1 MQCPRASAV
10 SGDMTSFIPAG
21 ENAGAAGDSGTLT
34 SGGSTP
40 GECIGGGVAGGE
52 GEDGRSKLAA
62 LALATALSA
71 LAAASLA
78 AAACLIATS
87 LFEHVV
93 AVVVCTGAGANGLV
107 PCMLSKGLRVSVWA
121 GERRLTAWRRSSAAL
136 AVRSNGEDAVVDTSV
151 DLTDM
156 ASSSSTA
163 SLWMNALASMSSE
176 RKDASDVSAW
186 EKDTFAG
193 DSGCADRF
201 WPLTLPMLP
210 WLGVGDPR
218 AVPT

>member
-87 LFEHVV
+87 LFEPVV

-136 AVRSNGEDAVVDTSV
+136 AVRSNGDDAVVDTSV

-163 SLWMNALASMSSE
+163 SLWMNALASISSE

-193 DSGCADRF
+193 DGGCAYRF
-201 WPLTLPMLP
+201 WPLTLP

>member
-1 MQCPRASAV
+1 
-10 SGDMTSFIPAG
+10 MTSPIPAG

-40 GECIGGGVAGGE
+40 GECIGGGVVGGE

-87 LFEHVV
+87 LFELV
-93 AVVVCTGAGANGLV
+93 VVVCTGANGFV
-107 PCMLSKGLRVSVWA
+107 PCMLSKGLRLSVWA

>member
-40 GECIGGGVAGGE
+40 GECIGGGVVGGE

-87 LFEHVV
+87 LFELVV
-93 AVVVCTGAGANGLV
+93 AVVCTGAGANGFV
-107 PCMLSKGLRVSVWA
+107 PCMLSKGLRVSVWV

-136 AVRSNGEDAVVDTSV
+136 AVRSKGEDAVVDTSV

-193 DSGCADRF
+193 DGGCADRF

-218 AVPT
+218 AVLA

>member
-1 MQCPRASAV
+1 MHALEGIACERLGRRAA
-10 SGDMTSFIPAG
+10 I
-21 ENAGAAGDSGTLT
+21 
-34 SGGSTP
+34 
-40 GECIGGGVAGGE
+40 
-52 GEDGRSKLAA
+52 DGLAKV
-62 LALATALSA
+62 L
-71 LAAASLA
+71 
-78 AAACLIATS
+78 
-87 LFEHVV
+87 
-93 AVVVCTGAGANGLV
+93 
-107 PCMLSKGLRVSVWA
+107 
-121 GERRLTAWRRSSAAL
+121 RRLGRPF
-136 AVRSNGEDAVVDTSV
+136 ECDDAVVDTSV

-176 RKDASDVSAW
+176 RKDASEVSAW

>member
-87 LFEHVV
+87 LFEPVV

-107 PCMLSKGLRVSVWA
+107 PCMLSKGLRVSVWV

-136 AVRSNGEDAVVDTSV
+136 AVRSNGDDAVVDTSV

-176 RKDASDVSAW
+176 RKDASEVSAW

>member
-1 MQCPRASAV
+1 
-10 SGDMTSFIPAG
+10 MTSFIPAG

-40 GECIGGGVAGGE
+40 GECIGGGVVGGE

-78 AAACLIATS
+78 AAACLMATS
-87 LFEHVV
+87 LFELVV
-93 AVVVCTGAGANGLV
+93 VVVVCTGANGFV

-136 AVRSNGEDAVVDTSV
+136 AVRSKGEDAVVDTSV

-163 SLWMNALASMSSE
+163 SLWMNALASISSE

>member
-10 SGDMTSFIPAG
+10 SGDMTSPIPAG

-40 GECIGGGVAGGE
+40 GECIGGGVVGGE

-78 AAACLIATS
+78 AAACLIATP
-87 LFEHVV
+87 LFELVV
-93 AVVVCTGAGANGLV
+93 VVVVCTGANGFV
-107 PCMLSKGLRVSVWA
+107 PCMLSKGLRVSVWV

-176 RKDASDVSAW
+176 RKDASDVSAA

>member
-87 LFEHVV
+87 LFELVV
-93 AVVVCTGAGANGLV
+93 AVVVCTGANGFV
-107 PCMLSKGLRVSVWA
+107 PCMLSKGLRVSVWV

-193 DSGCADRF
+193 DGGCADRF

>member
-87 LFEHVV
+87 LFELVV
-93 AVVVCTGAGANGLV
+93 AVVVCTGAGANGFV
-107 PCMLSKGLRVSVWA
+107 PCMLSKGLRVSVWV

-136 AVRSNGEDAVVDTSV
+136 AVRSNGDDAVVDTSV